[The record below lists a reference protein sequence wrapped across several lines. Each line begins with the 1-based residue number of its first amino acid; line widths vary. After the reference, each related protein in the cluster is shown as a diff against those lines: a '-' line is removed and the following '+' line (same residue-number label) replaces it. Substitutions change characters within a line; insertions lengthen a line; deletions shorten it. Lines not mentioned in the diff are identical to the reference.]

1 MCRKV
6 KLAAERMERRTRGG
20 MPPEDAWNDTSIEL
34 VAAAVAHCRAFMV
47 DKFADAVAQSPVSD
61 SLKTVLS
68 QLAELYAIYWLL
80 NNKGDFLVVS
90 TSVLC
95 LVVCPCSVLTTIEC
109 YESCGRFRVS
119 PKSSLI

>member
-1 MCRKV
+1 
-6 KLAAERMERRTRGG
+6 MERRTRGG

-47 DKFADAVAQSPVSD
+47 DKFAYAVARSPVSD

-95 LVVCPCSVLTTIEC
+95 LVV
-109 YESCGRFRVS
+109 
-119 PKSSLI
+119 